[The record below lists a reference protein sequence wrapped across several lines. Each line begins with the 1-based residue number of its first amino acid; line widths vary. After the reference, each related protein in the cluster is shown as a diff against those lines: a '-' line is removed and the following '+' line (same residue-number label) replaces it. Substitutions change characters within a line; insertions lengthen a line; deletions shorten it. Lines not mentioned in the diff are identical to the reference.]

1 MSKLVLAVL
10 MFFGT
15 TLCWADPVHR
25 SNLQDACAPEHEQNQ
40 WEQEEQEIE
49 EQQFFE
55 QLRAERAVQ
64 RAIQRA
70 QREVITTTTVNN
82 EITEQI
88 RLTEIII
95 RMEAE
100 TDVRVMGLTERQQRV
115 VIRTRQITAGARI
128 IEQNLLTIEQTP
140 EQRLAELTPR
150 TGELRA
156 RIARLEL
163 QRTPEWRAEQERLRP
178 EQERQI
184 AVGLEFQARQRQA
197 ARMMEEVERLR
208 ENGWTMGCSVM

>member
-25 SNLQDACAPEHEQNQ
+25 SNIQDACAPEDEQNQ

-55 QLRAERAVQ
+55 QFRAERA
-64 RAIQRA
+64 AQRA
-70 QREVITTTTVNN
+70 QREVVTTTTVNN
-82 EITEQI
+82 EIIEQV

-100 TDVRVMGLTERQQRV
+100 TDVRVMGLTERQQRG
-115 VIRTRQITAGARI
+115 VIRNRQITAGARI
-128 IEQNLLTIEQTP
+128 IEQNLLTMGQQTP
-140 EQRLAELTPR
+140 EQRLAGLTPR

-163 QRTPEWRAEQERLRP
+163 ERTPEWRAEQERLRA